1 MNFGQLENLEN
12 LFAEIGRLE
21 NLFAEIRQ
29 VAVTD
34 DKTSLGNALAL
45 EREERLINDGK
56 SRFDVIV
63 FGDLNNFK
71 RINDDHTHD
80 AGDLAIKVVG
90 ETIRK
95 TLIEDLEATA
105 YRQSGDEFVILLK
118 QEFLERFLAITPSF
132 GNINFSHKDK
142 ELITAMSFGY
152 VRSDGKTSF
161 RDLLERADVACQHAK
176 LQGDGTCV
184 EWTENL
190 KQNPLKSIYESC
202 QQCGA
207 KITCKV
213 HQQNAPAKLIG
224 CPCCGASL

>member
-12 LFAEIGRLE
+12 LFAEIR
-21 NLFAEIRQ
+21 RVS
-29 VAVTD
+29 VAD

-45 EREERLINDGK
+45 EQEARLINDGK

-80 AGDLAIKVVG
+80 AGDVAIKEVG
-90 ETIRK
+90 ETIRT
-95 TLIEDLEATA
+95 TLIEGLEAKA
-105 YRQSGDEFVILLK
+105 YGQGGAELVIVLK
-118 QEFLERFLAITPSF
+118 QEFLERFLSITPSF

-152 VRSDGKTSF
+152 ARSDGKTSF
-161 RDLLERADVACQHAK
+161 RDLLERAEVACQHAK
-176 LQGDGTCV
+176 LQGDGVCV
-184 EWTENL
+184 EWTENI
-190 KQNPLKSIYESC
+190 KSNPIKSIYESC
-202 QQCGA
+202 RKCGA

-213 HQQNAPAKLIG
+213 HQRNSPAKLIC
-224 CPCCGASL
+224 CPCCGESLQ